1 MWWTRCLRNNSIGG
15 GRQLVAW
22 RQCCLGMLDKRSIS
36 ISEDAIRSTIEET
49 SHNWG
54 GMSGG

>member
-1 MWWTRCLRNNSIGG
+1 
-15 GRQLVAW
+15 
-22 RQCCLGMLDKRSIS
+22 MLDKRSIS